1 MDKKP
6 EGGLTSTLRLT
17 VSIAVSLV
25 AGLAILLVFDVI
37 PDDIFSE
44 GVQKIGLLVIIVGL
58 ASAAVTLIS
67 KIGK

>member
-1 MDKKP
+1 MEKKP
-6 EGGLTSTLRLT
+6 EGGFTSTLRLT
-17 VSIAVSLV
+17 VSMAVSFI

-44 GVQKIGLLVIIVGL
+44 GVQKIGLLVIIVAL